1 MARRL
6 KLSALAIPALIV
18 VAVVVMA
25 SLFIVDEREKALVLR
40 LGRVVDVQE
49 APGLG
54 VKVPFLD
61 NVVKYDDRILGLPTS
76 PLEVTPL
83 DDRRL
88 VVDAFA
94 RWRITDPV
102 RFRQAV
108 GTGGIQ
114 TALGRLEPI
123 VNTAIREVLGSVPS
137 TSVLSDDR
145 TGLMNQIRDEAR
157 RNSAGLG
164 VEIIDVRLTRTDLPE
179 QNLTAT
185 YARMRA
191 ERQREAADEI
201 ARGGEAAQRVRAAA
215 DRTVVE
221 LTSEAGKRAEVIRG
235 EADAE
240 RNAIYADAF
249 GRDPEFFAFTR
260 SMTSYER
267 ALKGSN
273 SSLVIQP
280 DGEFFSYLRD
290 DGSSRANPAPT
301 PVPPGSSAGA
311 TTPQASV
318 SDEELVTPE
327 VTDREG
333 NPLGESAGVKLTP
346 VPESLATPPQSSTS
360 VVPAAPLAEDQPDGA
375 SPDEAAQPA
384 ESGAEAADAPAD
396 DETAAPA
403 DTSGEAAAADDAA
416 EDATDAQTDNT
427 AAASN

>member
-1 MARRL
+1 MAVRRIAI
-6 KLSALAIPALIV
+6 SALIIPVLIGTAF
-18 VAVVVMA
+18 VAMS

-40 LGRVVDVQE
+40 LGRVVSVKE
-49 APGLG
+49 EPGLG
-54 VKVPFLD
+54 FKVPFLD
-61 NVVKYDDRILGLPTS
+61 NVEKFDSRILGLPTT

-94 RWRITDPV
+94 RWRITDVV

-114 TALGRLEPI
+114 AALGRLEPI
-123 VNTAIREVLGSVPS
+123 VNAAIREVLGAVPS
-137 TSVLSDDR
+137 TTVLSDDR
-145 TGLMNQIRDEAR
+145 TALMNQIRDEAR
-157 RNSAGLG
+157 NNSSGLG

-179 QNLTAT
+179 QNLNAT

-221 LTSEAGKRAEVIRG
+221 LTSEATMRSEVIRG

-240 RNAIYADAF
+240 RNAIYAGAF

-267 ALKGSN
+267 ALRGDN
-273 SSLVIQP
+273 SAMVIQP

-290 DGSSRANPAPT
+290 DGAADANPT
-301 PVPPGSSAGA
+301 YVPA
-311 TTPQASV
+311 TTPMPAARV
-318 SDEELVTPE
+318 NGDAAEAEENGDLVTPT

-333 NPLGESAGVKLTP
+333 NPLGEAAGVRLTP
-346 VPESLATPPQSSTS
+346 VPESLMTPPETPSAA
-360 VVPAAPLAEDQPDGA
+360 VP
-375 SPDEAAQPA
+375 
-384 ESGAEAADAPAD
+384 PAD
-396 DETAAPA
+396 P
-403 DTSGEAAAADDAA
+403 EAAAAPPA
-416 EDATDAQTDNT
+416 EDAPAEDTPAETGEGN
-427 AAASN
+427 

>member
-1 MARRL
+1 MAARRNL
-6 KLSALAIPALIV
+6 LATLAIPLLIV
-18 VAVVVMA
+18 VAVLA
-25 SLFIVDEREKALVLR
+25 ASSLFIVDEREKALVLR
-40 LGRVVDVQE
+40 LGRVIDVKE
-49 APGLG
+49 EPGLG

-61 NVVKYDDRILGLPTS
+61 NVEKYDGRILGLPTV

-88 VVDAFA
+88 IVDAFA
-94 RWRITDPV
+94 RWRITDVV

-108 GTGGIQ
+108 GAGGIQ
-114 TALGRLEPI
+114 GAQGRLEPI
-123 VNTAIREVLGSVPS
+123 VRNAIREVLGTVPS

-145 TGLMNQIRDEAR
+145 TALMNQIRDEAR
-157 RNSAGLG
+157 ANSAGLG

-179 QNLTAT
+179 QNLNAT

-221 LTSEAGKRAEVIRG
+221 LTSEAQKRAEIARG
-235 EADAE
+235 EADAQ

-267 ALKGSN
+267 ALRGEN
-273 SSLVIQP
+273 SSLVLQP
-280 DGEFFSYLRD
+280 DGEFFSYLQD

-301 PVPPGSSAGA
+301 PAPAGNSAENAAVGPAVP
-311 TTPQASV
+311 
-318 SDEELVTPE
+318 DEDLVTPT

-333 NPLGESAGVKLTP
+333 NRLGESAGVTLTP
-346 VPESLATPPQSSTS
+346 VPEMLTTPPQESSVAVPPATDRAADPA
-360 VVPAAPLAEDQPDGA
+360 PAA
-375 SPDEAAQPA
+375 EAPA
-384 ESGAEAADAPAD
+384 EAPPSEAPPAEAP
-396 DETAAPA
+396 
-403 DTSGEAAAADDAA
+403 AA
-416 EDATDAQTDNT
+416 EGTTPDPAPVTN
-427 AAASN
+427 